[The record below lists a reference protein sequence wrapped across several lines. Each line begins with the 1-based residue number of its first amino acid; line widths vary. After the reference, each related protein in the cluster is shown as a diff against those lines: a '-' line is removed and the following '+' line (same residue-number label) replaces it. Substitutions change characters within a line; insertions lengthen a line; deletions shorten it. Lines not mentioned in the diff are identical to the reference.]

1 MDGIYLL
8 EQVGY
13 NNKVIFIGFLKGS
26 MAGRQRNLEIKL
38 FKEYKKE
45 NL

>member
-13 NNKVIFIGFLKGS
+13 NNIVIFKGFLKGS
-26 MAGRQRNLEIKL
+26 MGGHQRNLEIKPL
-38 FKEYKKE
+38 KEI
-45 NL
+45 